1 MKHEIKKEK
10 EYVEIDFEHEQVELE
25 KVFNKEYVNIAK
37 TLKVN
42 GFRLGK
48 VPVSVAKNMIK
59 KNEIQDKVINNF
71 LTEET
76 ELLAIEDETY
86 DDMEIKVIENNDTV
100 LKSKI
105 KMYLYPIAKLPDDY
119 QEKLKILEMEKK
131 ENIEVTED
139 ELNKQCE
146 DFLMESA
153 ELIEIEEIKEKS
165 IVTLDVECIDI
176 DNNEKIID
184 EKDYELT
191 ISSEETDEFFE
202 KEILNLKKDEIKEF
216 NINYPENHKFSKLNN
231 KKTLYKVKINNIYD
245 KKIPVLDEEKV
256 KEMFETESLE
266 NQNPEEYFR
275 DKIKSEIVNV
285 KEEEIDKRNYEKIMN
300 ALISVTEFNIS
311 DYVLQKEKDKTFKNF
326 LTKNELEESMSFQ
339 DFAALIEK
347 TAEETENDFT
357 MISKDKISSYL
368 ILNEINKKEKIYENE
383 DQPDIESMFKNLDIK
398 QMGEGDFMEMIMNMG
413 ALMEDN
419 KEDFSLSKEKIK
431 KTITFL
437 IDKINQ
443 E

>member
-10 EYVEIDFEHEQVELE
+10 EYIEIDFEHENSEIE
-25 KVFNKEYVNIAK
+25 KSFNKEYVNIAK
-37 TLKVN
+37 NLKVN
-42 GFRLGK
+42 GFRPGK
-48 VPVSVAKNMIK
+48 VPVSVAKNMVK
-59 KNEIQDKVINNF
+59 KNEIKDRVINNF
-71 LTEET
+71 LKEET
-76 ELLAIEDETY
+76 DLLAIDDEVY
-86 DDMEIKVIENNDTV
+86 DDIQIKVIEYNDTI

-105 KMYLYPIAKLPDDY
+105 KIYLYPIAKLPDDY
-119 QEKLKILEMEKK
+119 QEKLKFLEIEKK

-139 ELNKQCE
+139 ELQKQCE
-146 DFLMESA
+146 DFLIESA

-165 IVTLDVECIDI
+165 IVNLDVECFDV

-191 ISSEETDEFFE
+191 IGSEETDEFFE

-216 NINYPENHKFSKLNN
+216 SINYPENHKFSKLNN
-231 KKTLYKVKINNIYD
+231 KKTLYKVKINNVYD
-245 KKIPVLDEEKV
+245 KKIPTLDEEKV
-256 KEMFETESLE
+256 KELFEIESLE
-266 NQNPEEYFR
+266 NQSPEEYFR
-275 DKIKSEIVNV
+275 NKIKSEIINV
-285 KEEEIDKRNYEKIMN
+285 KEEEIDKRNYEKVMDTLVSI
-300 ALISVTEFNIS
+300 TEFNIS

-326 LTKNELEESMSFQ
+326 LTKNELDENMSFQ
-339 DFAALIEK
+339 DFAILIEK
-347 TAEETENDFT
+347 SVEETENDFI

-383 DQPDIESMFKNLDIK
+383 DQPDIESMFKNLDLK
-398 QMGEGDFMEMIMNMG
+398 QMGESDLMNMIMSMG
-413 ALMEDN
+413 SLMEDS

-437 IDKINQ
+437 INKINQ